1 MSDNCDYKNEFVSR
15 KVEKITLKSTTIFV
29 GENINFKA
37 SFAYMNEEKGKK
49 IFK

>member
-1 MSDNCDYKNEFVSR
+1 MSDDCDYKNEFVSR
-15 KVEKITLKSTTIFV
+15 KVEKIALKSIQYSL
-29 GENINFKA
+29 EKNNNFKA